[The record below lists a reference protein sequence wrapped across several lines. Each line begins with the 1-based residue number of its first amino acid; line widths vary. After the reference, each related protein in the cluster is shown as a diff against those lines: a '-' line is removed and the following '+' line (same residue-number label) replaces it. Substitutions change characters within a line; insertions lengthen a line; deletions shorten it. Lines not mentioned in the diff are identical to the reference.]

1 MHIKTN
7 QLRTVQQDFKTNTL
21 NLTLMVAG
29 SLFIALSARVAVP
42 VPFSMVPV
50 TLQTLA
56 VLIVMALLGSKRG
69 TLSVLLYLSEGLAGL
84 PVFALGAGGFYH
96 LTGPT
101 GGYLLAF
108 LPLGFLFGR
117 WLEWSL
123 ERRFLNVWVAG
134 FMTHAAILFIGTL
147 WLSRFVSWEQAMMKG
162 IVPFIPGAVFK
173 SVILAGIINRMS
185 RNRES

>member
-1 MHIKTN
+1 MYIKTN
-7 QLRTVQQDFKTNTL
+7 QLRTVQQGVKTYTL
-21 NLTLMVAG
+21 NLVLIAAG

-69 TLSVLLYLSEGLAGL
+69 TLSILLYLSEGLTGL
-84 PVFALGAGGFYH
+84 PVFAMGAGGFYH

-108 LPLGFLFGR
+108 LPMGFLFGR
-117 WLEWSL
+117 WLEWTL
-123 ERRFLNVWVAG
+123 EHRFLNVWVAG
-134 FMTHAAILFIGTL
+134 FITHAAILFFGAL
-147 WLSRFVSWEQAMMKG
+147 WLSRFVSWEPAVMKG

-185 RNRES
+185 HSRDS

>member
-1 MHIKTN
+1 MHIKIN
-7 QLRTVQQDFKTNTL
+7 QLRTAQPGLKTQTL
-21 NLTLMVAG
+21 NLGLVATG

-56 VLIVMALLGSKRG
+56 VLMVMALLGSKKG

-84 PVFALGAGGFYH
+84 PVFAMGSGGIYH

-108 LPLGFLFGR
+108 LPLGFVFGR

-123 ERRFLNVWVAG
+123 ERRYLNVAVAA
-134 FMTHAAILFIGTL
+134 FITHAVILFLGAL
-147 WLSRFVSWEQAMMKG
+147 WLSRFIAWDPAVMKG

-173 SVILAGIINRMS
+173 SMIIAGLITGAS
-185 RNRES
+185 RYKET

>member
-1 MHIKTN
+1 MHIKAN
-7 QLRTVQQDFKTNTL
+7 QLRTVQQGFKTYTM
-21 NLTLMVAG
+21 NLALVAAG

-84 PVFALGAGGFYH
+84 PVFAMGAGGFYH

-108 LPLGFLFGR
+108 LPVGFLFGR

-123 ERRFLNVWVAG
+123 ERRFLNVCVAG
-134 FMTHAAILFIGTL
+134 FITHAAILFLGAL
-147 WLSRFVSWEQAMMKG
+147 WLSRFVTWEPAIMQG
-162 IVPFIPGAVFK
+162 IVPFVPGAVFK
-173 SVILAGIINRMS
+173 SVILAGIIS
-185 RNRES
+185 RVSHTRDI